1 MNDDGFLSNALFSQA
16 VAALP
21 LVSIDLCVTD
31 ETGKLLLGKR
41 NNAPA
46 KGWWFT
52 PGARIRKNEPLA
64 QALRRLLR
72 DELALPDAFAARATL
87 MGAWDHFY
95 PDSAF
100 DANTSTHYVN
110 LPHALALASAELRAW
125 NPPAGANAQH
135 GEWCW
140 MPLNQAARHERV
152 HPYVQAYARWLEQSA
167 VAK

>member
-1 MNDDGFLSNALFSQA
+1 MFLPNNVFSQS

-21 LVSIDLCVTD
+21 LVSIDLCIMNNAG
-31 ETGKLLLGKR
+31 ELLLGKR

-64 QALRRLLR
+64 HALARVLR
-72 DELALPDAFAARATL
+72 EELTMPDTYAARATL

-100 DANTSTHYVN
+100 DPNISTHYVN
-110 LPHALALASAELRAW
+110 LPHALLLDDAEIRALRL
-125 NPPAGANAQH
+125 PAGAQAQH
-135 GEWCW
+135 DEWRW
-140 MPLNQAARHERV
+140 LAFGNATRDEGV
-152 HPYVQAYARWLEQSA
+152 HPYVRIYAHWLSERRRR
-167 VAK
+167 